1 LWFLTTFMILCY
13 LFLTGLRALSLTKQQ
28 AVTLAPSW
36 SHGLVAAFEPYLISV
51 NETALLL
58 WDRRTLTLVLSVP
71 ATGVQGVVAFVGSE
85 LQEGKSSSTLDGA
98 GWPVLLQARVPPGC
112 WGLFLEVPEVWA
124 GDSPKSRLMFQ
135 CLCLCQCQQAKD
147 LPCHSLHL

>member
-1 LWFLTTFMILCY
+1 MILCY
-13 LFLTGLRALSLTKQQ
+13 LFLTGLRALSLTKHQ

-51 NETALLL
+51 NDTALLL
-58 WDRRTLTLVLSVP
+58 WDRRTLALVLAVP

-98 GWPVLLQARVPPGC
+98 GWSVLLQAGVPPGC
-112 WGLFLEVPEVWA
+112 WGPQRLFLEVLEVWA
-124 GDSPKSRLMFQ
+124 RDGPKSRLMFQ
-135 CLCLCQCQQAKD
+135 CLCLCQCQRAKD
-147 LPCHSLHL
+147 LPCHFLHL